1 MRAGA
6 LAITTVSPVVSTV
19 HGSLYCF
26 STYYCINLGAED
38 NIYHLTFSVDQDL
51 GVVCWVLYLW
61 FFNEATVGSRP
72 DWEGFLLG
80 HTNDCW
86 KDSVSQE
93 VLAMVFVDLCI
104 EISQG
109 GNVLHQ
115 SEEARGNGSVS
126 ARDSAST
133 MKAIVIWMIF
143 NYVFCLQLSKFIK
156 VKTQGQYFKR
166 LIWEIAGISS

>member
-1 MRAGA
+1 
-6 LAITTVSPVVSTV
+6 
-19 HGSLYCF
+19 
-26 STYYCINLGAED
+26 
-38 NIYHLTFSVDQDL
+38 
-51 GVVCWVLYLW
+51 
-61 FFNEATVGSRP
+61 
-72 DWEGFLLG
+72 
-80 HTNDCW
+80 
-86 KDSVSQE
+86 
-93 VLAMVFVDLCI
+93 MVFVDLCI

-166 LIWEIAGISS
+166 LI